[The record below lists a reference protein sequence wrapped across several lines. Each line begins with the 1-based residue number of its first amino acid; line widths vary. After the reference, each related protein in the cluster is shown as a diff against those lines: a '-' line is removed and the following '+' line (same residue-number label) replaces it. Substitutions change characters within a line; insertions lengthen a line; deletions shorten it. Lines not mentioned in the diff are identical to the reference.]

1 MGTIQRFEDL
11 QVWKKARAFSKD
23 VFQLT
28 QTGLFAKDYELKGQI
43 NRSAGSIM
51 DNIAEGFERS
61 GKAEFINF
69 LTISKGS
76 CAETR
81 SQLYRA
87 FDRNYLDEITL
98 KKFLTEGEEVGKML
112 SGFITYLNKTE
123 VAGIKFKDRV
133 KASQSSTLNSKL

>member
-1 MGTIQRFEDL
+1 MATIQRFEDL
-11 QVWKKARAFSKD
+11 QVWEKARAFSKS
-23 VFQLT
+23 VFDLSQK
-28 QTGLFAKDYELKGQI
+28 GLFVKDFELKGQI

-51 DNIAEGFERS
+51 DNIAEGFDRS

-87 FDRNYLDEITL
+87 YDRNYIDEGVL
-98 KKFLTEGEEVGKML
+98 QKYLSQGEEIGKML
-112 SGFITYLNKTE
+112 SAFITYLNKTNIGG
-123 VAGIKFKDRV
+123 VKFKDRI
-133 KASQSSTLNSKL
+133 KASQSPTSNLKL